1 MKKIPSL
8 FVRNY
13 TLNRKLCNVITEGC
27 EWVIKGEGTPTRE
40 FDGTACMIKDDFL
53 YKRYDCKKGRK
64 VPITGI
70 ACQPEP
76 DPVTGHWPWWI
87 SIGENDKLYKRYDC
101 KKGRR
106 IVITVDNIPCQEA
119 PDPVTGHWPWW
130 IPIDKNDKY
139 HMEAFER
146 MPIIKLDGTYELCGP
161 KVNGNPEGFEYHTLV
176 RHGCEMFTFCPTDF
190 KRLPLWMIN
199 ARVEG
204 IVWHH
209 RDGRMCKI
217 KLKDF
222 GIKREK
228 R

>member
-8 FVRNY
+8 FVRDY

-27 EWVIKGEGTPTRE
+27 EWVIKGEGIPTRK
-40 FDGTACMIKDDFL
+40 FDGTACMIM
-53 YKRYDCKKGRK
+53 
-64 VPITGI
+64 
-70 ACQPEP
+70 
-76 DPVTGHWPWWI
+76 
-87 SIGENDKLYKRYDC
+87 NDKLYKRYDC